1 MFFLCISTRIGP
13 DYGIDLCLITEF
25 PKFVLC
31 PKHGPYPYPYA
42 RSDGMKSA
50 YVGDFGGFL
59 RDLDDLRGR
68 MESWY
73 ALRLEDEKVVGDQMT
88 QYEKVTD
95 ECDTLITK
103 ITTSMRVVKNAI
115 VPSSKISYH
124 VPCFSPNDL

>member
-1 MFFLCISTRIGP
+1 
-13 DYGIDLCLITEF
+13 
-25 PKFVLC
+25 
-31 PKHGPYPYPYA
+31 
-42 RSDGMKSA
+42 MKSA

-124 VPCFSPNDL
+124 VPCFSLNDL